1 MSGDA
6 RAHSIESQGDVVVWI
21 DESLNSLLGNA
32 CMFSRTQGALLDNA
46 VKPARG
52 PDRQHA

>member
-6 RAHSIESQGDVVVWI
+6 RAPSIESQGDDAVWI
-21 DESLNSLLGNA
+21 DESLNSLLGNGY
-32 CMFSRTQGALLDNA
+32 MFSRTQGALLDNA

-52 PDRQHA
+52 PDRQRA